1 MLIVR
6 CVVSLRNLELYIVDR
21 TKREGGERDI
31 LSSIII
37 VCIEA
42 FMLLDIIF

>member
-6 CVVSLRNLELYIVDR
+6 YLVSLRNLELYIVDR
-21 TKREGGERDI
+21 KKREGGERDI
-31 LSSIII
+31 LTSIII

-42 FMLLDIIF
+42 FTLLDIIF